1 MCSNSLSSNGRKTC
15 LSAIMMNQGDLLPEK
30 TLVTKTKSRI
40 IRQNELALPKKS
52 NNMNEKLTKQARK
65 TIAKA
70 M

>member
-1 MCSNSLSSNGRKTC
+1 
-15 LSAIMMNQGDLLPEK
+15 MMNQGDLLPEK

>member
-1 MCSNSLSSNGRKTC
+1 
-15 LSAIMMNQGDLLPEK
+15 MMNQGDLLPEK

-40 IRQNELALPKKS
+40 IRQNELALSKKS

>member
-1 MCSNSLSSNGRKTC
+1 MCFNSLSSNGRKTC
-15 LSAIMMNQGDLLPEK
+15 LSASMMNQGDLLPEK